1 MYFMF
6 FRQKQS
12 KKGGAF
18 IKRRISL
25 LRSIFQ
31 QLYGTIFSIL
41 ISGFM
46 INVQPCPPPLQKP
59 VALGRWKIANCFQ
72 FWKRLLACSSCLLLL
87 FWGILC
93 WLNKTDTKVAKG
105 QRRLKVI
112 NFGIFG
118 TCEKIEEFWR
128 NFTLKPKLC
137 IPSTILGQA
146 RKGLVSGSLA
156 CTSSK
161 TEILNKIEI

>member
-1 MYFMF
+1 
-6 FRQKQS
+6 
-12 KKGGAF
+12 
-18 IKRRISL
+18 
-25 LRSIFQ
+25 
-31 QLYGTIFSIL
+31 
-41 ISGFM
+41 M

-72 FWKRLLACSSCLLLL
+72 FWKRLLACSSCFLLL

-128 NFTLKPKLC
+128 NFTLKPKLY
-137 IPSTILGQA
+137 IPSTINIWKKVLTKA
-146 RKGLVSGSLA
+146 IWADKKWA
-156 CTSSK
+156 DFCTSNK
-161 TEILNKIEI
+161 TEILNKIGI